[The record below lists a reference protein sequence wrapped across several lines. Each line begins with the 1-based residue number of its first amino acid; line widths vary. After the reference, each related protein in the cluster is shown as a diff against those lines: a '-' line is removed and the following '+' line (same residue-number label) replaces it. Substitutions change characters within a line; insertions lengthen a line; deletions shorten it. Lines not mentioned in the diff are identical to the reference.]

1 MITGYNT
8 STGVDI
14 GTLFESGTSATPTGY
29 LLSAGGGGF
38 EHNICKWKF
47 HNKNWLFIEFWE

>member
-29 LLSAGGGGF
+29 LLSAGEG
-38 EHNICKWKF
+38 I
-47 HNKNWLFIEFWE
+47 